1 MKVLLTT
8 VLAVPVL
15 LVAKAVCAFDVIT
28 GLEEPIVTG
37 GTDIPTGGGVLPVL
51 EPVDVFNSLIV
62 KGLLLLGGI
71 ATIMIVYGGYLI
83 LFGGEN
89 EDNYKKGKKIVTYAV
104 VGIIVIA
111 LAASIVKFALEVI
124 A

>member
-8 VLAVPVL
+8 VLAVPIL
-15 LVAKAVCAFDVIT
+15 LVAKVVCAFDVIT
-28 GLEEPIVTG
+28 GLEDPVFTG

-71 ATIMIVYGGYLI
+71 ATIMIIYGGYLI